1 MSADT
6 STDQPKKQGFL
17 SPAVWRWAM
26 WDWGSAA
33 FNSVVTT
40 FVFATYLTNK
50 DLFGPDANSY
60 LGWVLA
66 AAGIVVA
73 IIAPALGQWTDRTG
87 RRNSTLTW
95 ATLGVVVIMAFL
107 FFVKPDGG
115 GTYMWLGLILVALG
129 NIIFETGSVVYN
141 STVSDISTK
150 ETVGRVSGF
159 GWGMGYVGGIVLL
172 AILYVGFIAPDVGW
186 FGVTSEDGMNIRV
199 SMVISAAWFLLSALP
214 LMIKGKD
221 REPSGSQTHGIIE
234 AYRQVFRSI
243 AQFWRTERSV
253 VWFLISSAI
262 YRDGLAGVF
271 SFGGVLAAAA
281 FGFEA
286 DEVLIFGIAANVV
299 AGIATIVFGRLD
311 DRSGSRAVILLSLTT
326 MVVVA
331 FIIFFA
337 HAGIDL
343 GPIQLTPTAMFWIF
357 GLILC
362 VFVGPTQ
369 SASRTYLARIA
380 PRGEEGELFGLYA
393 TTGRAVSFLAPFMYS
408 TCITIAANV
417 MGTSR
422 ADAAYFGILGIVLVL
437 LVGLLAFIP
446 VKPQR
451 AP

>member
-186 FGVTSEDGMNIRV
+186 FGVTSEDGTNIRV

-243 AQFWRTERSV
+243 AQFWRTDRSV

>member
-186 FGVTSEDGMNIRV
+186 FGVTSEDGTNIRV

-243 AQFWRTERSV
+243 AQFWRTDRSV

-380 PRGEEGELFGLYA
+380 PHGEEGELFGLYA

>member
-186 FGVTSEDGMNIRV
+186 FGVTSEDGTNIRV

-243 AQFWRTERSV
+243 AQFWRTDRSV
-253 VWFLISSAI
+253 VWFLVSSAI

>member
-40 FVFATYLTNK
+40 FVFAAYLTNK

-243 AQFWRTERSV
+243 AQFWRTDRSV

>member
-1 MSADT
+1 
-6 STDQPKKQGFL
+6 
-17 SPAVWRWAM
+17 M

-221 REPSGSQTHGIIE
+221 REPS
-234 AYRQVFRSI
+234 
-243 AQFWRTERSV
+243 
-253 VWFLISSAI
+253 
-262 YRDGLAGVF
+262 
-271 SFGGVLAAAA
+271 
-281 FGFEA
+281 
-286 DEVLIFGIAANVV
+286 
-299 AGIATIVFGRLD
+299 
-311 DRSGSRAVILLSLTT
+311 
-326 MVVVA
+326 
-331 FIIFFA
+331 
-337 HAGIDL
+337 
-343 GPIQLTPTAMFWIF
+343 
-357 GLILC
+357 
-362 VFVGPTQ
+362 
-369 SASRTYLARIA
+369 
-380 PRGEEGELFGLYA
+380 
-393 TTGRAVSFLAPFMYS
+393 
-408 TCITIAANV
+408 
-417 MGTSR
+417 
-422 ADAAYFGILGIVLVL
+422 
-437 LVGLLAFIP
+437 
-446 VKPQR
+446 
-451 AP
+451 

>member
-40 FVFATYLTNK
+40 FVFAAYLTNK

-186 FGVTSEDGMNIRV
+186 FGVTSEDGTNIRV

-243 AQFWRTERSV
+243 AQFWRTDRSV

-380 PRGEEGELFGLYA
+380 PHGEEGELFGLYA

>member
-243 AQFWRTERSV
+243 AQFWRTDRSV